1 MEISYCPYRLQA
13 SQILYSQ
20 VSPPV
25 PIATFT
31 GTPKDAELLEKVR
44 RQNLGEELEEKARE
58 WIMNAYD

>member
-20 VSPPV
+20 VSPLARA

-31 GTPKDAELLEKVR
+31 GTPKDAELLEKIR
-44 RQNLGEELEEKARE
+44 RENLGEEPEDKARE
-58 WIMNAYD
+58 

>member
-20 VSPPV
+20 VSPPAPA

-44 RQNLGEELEEKARE
+44 RQNSGEEPEEEARE
-58 WIMNAYD
+58 

>member
-20 VSPPV
+20 ISPPV

-31 GTPKDAELLEKVR
+31 GTPKDAELLEKIR
-44 RQNLGEELEEKARE
+44 RQNSGEPEPEEEARE
-58 WIMNAYD
+58 